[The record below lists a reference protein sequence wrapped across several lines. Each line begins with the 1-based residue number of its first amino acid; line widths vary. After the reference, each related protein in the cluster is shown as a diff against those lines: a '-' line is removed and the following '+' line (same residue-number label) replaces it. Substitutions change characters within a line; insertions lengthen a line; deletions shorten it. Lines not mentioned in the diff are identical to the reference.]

1 MSEKDLELVGKEKE
15 EIVKKIRARVTS
27 WGLTLPD
34 VPATLFHLGL
44 NDFYN
49 VGDSEF
55 DIMNNLKEGYCGK
68 FIFLFKS
75 QTCPLHYHVIKHETF
90 YIVKGEVE
98 MEVSGEIK
106 IMKQGDIKIVSQ
118 NQMHRFTAITDMLLL
133 ESSRPDIMN
142 DSIFED
148 DRINKIANNQN

>member
-15 EIVKKIRARVTS
+15 EIVKKIRDRVSS

-34 VPATLFHLGL
+34 VPAILYHLVL

-55 DIMNNLKEGYCGK
+55 DIMNNLKEGYCVK

-75 QTCPLHYHVIKHETF
+75 QTCPKQYHVIKHETF

-98 MEVSGEIK
+98 MEVEGQTK
-106 IMKQGDIKIVSQ
+106 IMKQGDIKVVSQ
-118 NQMHRFTAITDMLLL
+118 NQKHRFTGITDMLLL
-133 ESSRPDIMN
+133 ESSKPDVMN

-148 DRINKIANNQN
+148 DKINQIANRPG

>member
-15 EIVKKIRARVTS
+15 EIVKEIRDRVS
-27 WGLTLPD
+27 LWGLTLPD
-34 VPATLFHLGL
+34 VPAILYHLGL

-55 DIMNNLKEGYCGK
+55 DIMNNLEEGYCGK
-68 FIFLFKS
+68 FIFLFKD
-75 QTCPLHYHVIKHETF
+75 QTCPMHYHVIKHETF

-98 MEVSGEIK
+98 MEAEGQTK
-106 IMKQGDIKIVSQ
+106 IMKQGDIKVVSQ
-118 NQMHRFTAITDMLLL
+118 NQKHRFTGITDMLLL
-133 ESSRPDIMN
+133 ESSKPDVMN

-148 DRINKIANNQN
+148 DRINKIANSLG